1 MKIVRFVGVFAL
13 LVVVLVGTII
23 IVSWQFEPVDGKL
36 LNEFRARGPA
46 MQFVHTTDDV
56 TKVLGSDKCQNIECQ
71 NIKVMKKSLTVDFF
85 FIGCYALLYL
95 SISRLLMKR
104 NCPWARYLGIVAMVA
119 GLGAAVADVRE
130 NMAILQVLSQTPNYV
145 QNSVNH
151 IIEAALLKWT
161 FSFVA
166 IALLAIAFQDLESR
180 LARWISISFIVTA
193 VVGFA
198 GLWKHPLFV
207 FSFIPLAI
215 GLLLLAFTA
224 FTRPHELIESRR

>member
-1 MKIVRFVGVFAL
+1 MKMVRFVGVFAL
-13 LVVVLVGTII
+13 LVVVLGLTIF
-23 IVSWQFEPVDGKL
+23 IVSRQFEPVPGKL
-36 LNEFRARGPA
+36 LGEFRERGPA

-56 TKVLGSDKCQNIECQ
+56 TQVLGSNVSL
-71 NIKVMKKSLTVDFF
+71 NSKVMKRVLTVDFF

-119 GLGAAVADVRE
+119 GLSAAVADVRE
-130 NMAILQVLSQTPNYV
+130 NRAILKVLSEAPNHM
-145 QNSVNH
+145 QITVNP

-161 FSFVA
+161 FTFVA

-198 GLWKHPLFV
+198 GLWKHPLFAL
-207 FSFIPLAI
+207 SFFPLAI

-224 FTRPHELIESRR
+224 FTRPHELIEPTS

>member
-1 MKIVRFVGVFAL
+1 MKR
-13 LVVVLVGTII
+13 
-23 IVSWQFEPVDGKL
+23 
-36 LNEFRARGPA
+36 
-46 MQFVHTTDDV
+46 
-56 TKVLGSDKCQNIECQ
+56 
-71 NIKVMKKSLTVDFF
+71 SLTVDFF

-119 GLGAAVADVRE
+119 GLAAAVADVRE
-130 NMAILQVLSQTPNYV
+130 NRAILKVLSEVPSYTQDA
-145 QNSVNH
+145 VNP

-198 GLWKHPLFV
+198 GLWKHPLFIL
-207 FSFIPLAI
+207 SFIPLAI

>member
-46 MQFVHTTDDV
+46 MQFVHTTEDV
-56 TKVLGSDKCQNIECQ
+56 KKVLGSDVSRNV
-71 NIKVMKKSLTVDFF
+71 NVMKRSLTVDFF

-119 GLGAAVADVRE
+119 GLAAAVADVRE
-130 NMAILQVLSQTPNYV
+130 NRAILKVLSEVPSYTQDA
-145 QNSVNH
+145 VNP
-151 IIEAALLKWT
+151 IIQAALLKWT
-161 FSFVA
+161 FTYVT

-198 GLWKHPLFV
+198 GLWKHPLFIL
-207 FSFIPLAI
+207 SFIPLAI